1 MKMTY
6 IKYFFSAVLAVS
18 LLASCGDDDDNGNII
33 DPTDDD
39 GGMTTDDD
47 GGVAVDFSGTFM
59 QEDQMGRAA
68 INTVLSGTDMN
79 KNNFNVTLPSNMAD
93 TFQPIFLQRAIDLH
107 AAFDVEYETNILGLD
122 ATTLTTILAM
132 DVLQVA
138 PDGPTSYFAGTP
150 TAPDLTGVLTGRGLQ
165 DDVVDISLILL
176 FGGEFGD
183 RFNGQDLDNDGT
195 PDLPILVTDNV
206 DASGVTPSASFPYLE
221 AAVQ

>member
-1 MKMTY
+1 MKITY

-33 DPTDDD
+33 DPSDDE
-39 GGMTTDDD
+39 GT
-47 GGVAVDFSGTFM
+47 VAVDFSGTFN

-68 INTVLSGTDMN
+68 INTVLSGTDAN
-79 KNNFNVTLPSNMAD
+79 KNQFNVTLPENMTD
-93 TFQPIFLQRAIDLH
+93 IFQPIFLQRAVDLH
-107 AAFDVEYETNILGLD
+107 AAFGVEYETNILGLD
-122 ATTLTTILAM
+122 ATTLTTILAT

-138 PDGPTSYFAGTP
+138 PDAPTTYFDGTN
-150 TAPDLTGVLTGRGLQ
+150 VLTGRNLT
-165 DDVVDISLILL
+165 DDVVDVSLILI
-176 FGGEFGD
+176 FGGQNGD

-206 DASGVTPSASFPYLE
+206 DGSGVTPGTTFPYLE

>member
-18 LLASCGDDDDNGNII
+18 LLASCGDDDDNGTII
-33 DPTDDD
+33 NPTDDD

-47 GGVAVDFSGTFM
+47 GGVAVDFSGTFV

-79 KNNFNVTLPSNMAD
+79 KNNFNVTIPSEMTAIY
-93 TFQPIFLQRAIDLH
+93 QPIFLQRAVDLH
-107 AAFDVEYETNILGLD
+107 AAFEVEYEENILGLD
-122 ATTLTTILAM
+122 ATTLTTILAT

-138 PDGPTSYFAGTP
+138 PDGPTTYFSGDA
-150 TAPDLTGVLTGRGLQ
+150 VLTGRNLT
-165 DDVVDISLILL
+165 DDVVDVSLILL
-176 FGGEFGD
+176 FGGANGD

-206 DASGVTPSASFPYLE
+206 SGAGVTPGASFPYLE
-221 AAVQ
+221 APVQ

>member
-79 KNNFNVTLPSNMAD
+79 KNSFNVTLPSNMAD
-93 TFQPIFLQRAIDLH
+93 TFQPIFLQRAVDLH
-107 AAFDVEYETNILGLD
+107 AAFGCRI
-122 ATTLTTILAM
+122 
-132 DVLQVA
+132 
-138 PDGPTSYFAGTP
+138 
-150 TAPDLTGVLTGRGLQ
+150 
-165 DDVVDISLILL
+165 
-176 FGGEFGD
+176 
-183 RFNGQDLDNDGT
+183 
-195 PDLPILVTDNV
+195 
-206 DASGVTPSASFPYLE
+206 
-221 AAVQ
+221 